1 MDKDVAAHLETL
13 ESHVARLEGI
23 LHVML
28 LELEAGTIQTT
39 AAEIRAALPKLD
51 ED

>member
-1 MDKDVAAHLETL
+1 MDPEVAAHIESL

-28 LELEAGTIQTT
+28 EELEKGTIQEN
-39 AAEIRAALPKLD
+39 AAAIRAALPKLD
-51 ED
+51 G

>member
-1 MDKDVAAHLETL
+1 MDEEVAAHIESL

-28 LELEAGTIQTT
+28 EEIEKGTIQEN
-39 AAEIRAALPKLD
+39 AAAIRAALPKLD
-51 ED
+51 S

>member
-1 MDKDVAAHLETL
+1 MDAEVAAHIESL

-28 LELEAGTIQTT
+28 EELERGTIQEN
-39 AAEIRAALPKLD
+39 AAAIRAALPKLD
-51 ED
+51 G

>member
-1 MDKDVAAHLETL
+1 MDEDVAAHIESL

-28 LELEAGTIQTT
+28 IEIENGTIQDS
-39 AAEIRAALPKLD
+39 AGEIRAALPKID

>member
-1 MDKDVAAHLETL
+1 MDEQTAAHIESL

-23 LHVML
+23 IHVML
-28 LELEAGTIQTT
+28 EELEKGTIQEN
-39 AAEIRAALPKLD
+39 AAAIRAALPKL

>member
-1 MDKDVAAHLETL
+1 MDEEVAAHIESL

-28 LELEAGTIQTT
+28 EEIEKGTIQEN
-39 AAEIRAALPKLD
+39 AAAIRAALPKLD
-51 ED
+51 G

>member
-1 MDKDVAAHLETL
+1 MDAEVAAHIESL

-28 LELEAGTIQTT
+28 EELEKGTIQEN
-39 AAEIRAALPKLD
+39 AAAIRAALPKLD
-51 ED
+51 G

>member
-1 MDKDVAAHLETL
+1 MDEEVTARIESLET
-13 ESHVARLEGI
+13 HVALLEGV

-28 LELEAGTIQTT
+28 QEIEKGTIEES
-39 AAEIRAALPKLD
+39 AAQIRAALPRL

>member
-1 MDKDVAAHLETL
+1 MDAEVAAHIESL

-28 LELEAGTIQTT
+28 EELERGTIQEN
-39 AAEIRAALPKLD
+39 AAAIRAALPKLD
-51 ED
+51 S